1 MRRLILLGLLVLLLA
16 QAVVVLYA
24 LGRAGIT
31 SETRRLEDDARRARA
46 SALEAAR
53 DGLAADLEAL
63 VAREANRAW
72 YHYRPLYLPPDLV
85 ATTLALVPS
94 ALTER
99 PEDPLVRYY
108 FEYRDG
114 ALTSPCLFAGA
125 PDPPPLSP
133 WAEGVRTALRELE
146 PLAAE
151 LERELARPG
160 ALAAEGRREVIDS
173 FVCETNASPDLKLQQ
188 LAQTED
194 EPGQAQLKDE
204 WDAYQSRVGKQTG
217 QYARSQPRR
226 GNQTVEVGVSP
237 LRWRRHGRDATGWP
251 AVVVAAR
258 RVEVGGRSW
267 VQGFALD
274 LRHLRDVHIKAV
286 THRARKAPP
295 PLGDRDLDPSDLASL
310 EGSLP
315 SSPRSGSRPDTTGV
329 LPASAVPPALAS
341 TRLLAPLDE
350 LSLVDK
356 AAPVDPRGLLA
367 GSRTLLDG
375 ALALAF
381 GVVVVGGALLGS
393 AARSERR
400 LAQQRSDF
408 VAALT
413 HELKAPLTGFRALTE
428 LLHDG
433 LVPDEAKKREYYA
446 AMLAESERLSR
457 LVQNVLDA
465 SQLERGAL
473 RVLPEPLDPTPL
485 LEDAASRFRPRLESE
500 GFEVEVDLPADLPRA
515 IADRE
520 AFAHVVGNLLDNAA
534 KYGRSAALANQPAK
548 QAAPGPGL
556 ASGGLIRLEARVAVD
571 HTGSWLRV
579 SVQDRGPGVSARD
592 RARIF
597 ERFYRGDAPRQV
609 GGAGLGLTIARALA
623 RAMGGDLLLDDAP
636 GAGARFTLRL
646 PLAPAST

>member
-31 SETRRLEDDARRARA
+31 SETRRLEDDARRARVA
-46 SALEAAR
+46 ALEAAR
-53 DGLAADLEAL
+53 DGLAADLDAL
-63 VAREANRAW
+63 VAREENRAW

-85 ATTLALVPS
+85 ATTVALVPS
-94 ALTER
+94 PLTEQ

-114 ALTSPCLFAGA
+114 ALTSPCLFTGA
-125 PDPPPLSP
+125 PDSPP
-133 WAEGVRTALRELE
+133 WAERVRAALPELQ
-146 PLAAE
+146 PLVAE
-151 LERELARPG
+151 LEREG
-160 ALAAEGRREVIDS
+160 ALTVVSGEARREVIDQ
-173 FVCETNASPDLKLQQ
+173 FVCETNAAPDLKLQQ
-188 LAQTED
+188 LAQTDD
-194 EPGQAQLKDE
+194 EPGQAQLKGE
-204 WDAYQSRVGKQTG
+204 WDAYQSRMGKQTG
-217 QYARSQPRR
+217 QYARSQPQR
-226 GNQTVEVGVSP
+226 GNQTVEVVVSP
-237 LRWRRHGRDATGWP
+237 FRWSRRGRDPIEWP

-258 RVEVGGRSW
+258 RVEVGGTRW
-267 VQGFALD
+267 LQGFALD
-274 LRHLRDVHIKAV
+274 LRHLRDVHLKAV

-295 PLGDRDLDPSDLASL
+295 PSDLGERDVRESDLASL

-315 SSPRSGSRPDTTGV
+315 STGRPDERPDTTGV
-329 LPASAVPPALAS
+329 LSAGAVPPSFAS
-341 TRLLAPLDE
+341 TRLRAPLDE
-350 LSLVDK
+350 LALVDK

-381 GVVVVGGALLGS
+381 GVVVLGGALLGS

-446 AMLAESERLSR
+446 AMLSESERLSR

-473 RVLPEPLDPTPL
+473 RVVPEALDPTPL
-485 LEDAASRFRPRLESE
+485 LEDAAARFRPRLESE
-500 GFEVEVDLPADLPRA
+500 GFRVEVDVPDDLPRA

-534 KYGRSAALANQPAK
+534 KYGRGGELA
-548 QAAPGPGL
+548 
-556 ASGGLIRLEARVAVD
+556 IRLEARAAVD
-571 HTGSWLRV
+571 HAGSWLRV
-579 SVQDRGPGVSARD
+579 SVQDRGPGVSPRD
-592 RARIF
+592 RAKVF
-597 ERFYRGDAPRQV
+597 DRFYRGDAPRQV

-636 GAGARFTLRL
+636 PPGARFTLRL
-646 PLAPAST
+646 PLAPPAPAQGSA